1 MLQLDTSGLVILKWS
16 LEEGRDA
23 EQLLYDSGSTE
34 QDRQLASF
42 LKRKEEGTSAMN
54 RKYKTIG

>member
-1 MLQLDTSGLVILKWS
+1 MKYYSYIPAANVMCQPAILIFATSGLVVLKWS

-23 EQLLYDSGSTE
+23 EHLRDGSGSTE

-42 LKRKEEGTSAMN
+42 L
-54 RKYKTIG
+54 

>member
-1 MLQLDTSGLVILKWS
+1 MLQLETSGLVILNWS
-16 LEEGRDA
+16 LEQGRDA
-23 EQLLYDSGSTE
+23 KQLKYGAGSTE

-54 RKYKTIG
+54 RK

>member
-1 MLQLDTSGLVILKWS
+1 MQYVLKWR

-23 EQLLYDSGSTE
+23 EQLLYDSGSIE

-42 LKRKEEGTSAMN
+42 LKRKEKGT
-54 RKYKTIG
+54 